1 MEKEK
6 QYKNAGSAPHPPRS
20 ASPLRS
26 SKNLGGL
33 SWLRWPLE
41 HYSIMLL
48 IIAILFMLGIY
59 GMHIMPKDE
68 FPHATI
74 RQGVVVAV
82 YPGATSEEIEQQV
95 ARPLERYLFT
105 FGEVKRSKTTTTSQ
119 NDMCIAMV
127 ELNDDV
133 NNKDEVWSKIKHG
146 LNAFKSQLPAGVL
159 AIVVNDDFGNTSA
172 LLIAIESGQRSYR
185 ELREYSDNLSDRLR
199 RIPSVANVKLFGE
212 QKEQISLYVDRQRL
226 QAYGIG
232 QQMLF
237 SRLQSQG
244 ITTMSGS
251 ISDDDQQVPIH
262 VEATENSVEEV
273 ANQIIFSDPA
283 TGNVV
288 RVRDVARVVREY
300 DSNSSRI
307 EQDGHP
313 CVLLSMEMT
322 PGNNVVQY
330 GAEVDRV
337 LKEFRESELP
347 DDVTITRIADKPKVV
362 SMSITSF
369 LRDLLISMAV
379 IILVMM
385 VLFPLRSA
393 IVAAITIPLST
404 FVSVAIMYM
413 VGIELN
419 IVTLAALI
427 VVLGMIVDNAI
438 VVIDGYLEYLG
449 KGYEPKEAAIESA
462 RQYFMPMMLAT
473 LCICAIFYPFLI
485 TMKGVFHDCLED
497 FPWTITINLMVSLVL
512 AVTVIPFL
520 EVKIIK
526 KPQQQ
531 THPLPLPAV
540 RGVITS
546 AAEEPADSPP
556 SQRGAGG
563 GSITRWVQKTYDG
576 VLNKTFRHPWLTMLI
591 GLGVILLSLIIV
603 PALKIRLFPYADRDQ
618 FAVEIFL
625 PDGKGLKETEAVAD
639 SVYRVLSNDERI
651 TGITSFI
658 GCSSPR
664 FMDAYAPQMAGKNY
678 AQFIVNTTSDK
689 ATLELLANYQP
700 QLSEA
705 FPNAYVKFKR
715 LDYLSVP
722 ELEYRFY
729 SDNLDSLHV
738 VAERLMERMREMP
751 ELEWVHTDFL
761 QPYPIINVEL
771 DPVASAQLGLTRTT
785 AAIALSAT
793 TSDLRVGQIW
803 ERRQVGDHSSG
814 MGDYELPI
822 VVKDHADITFSDIQ
836 NVGIATPVT
845 MLSGGLNTTNSTVP
859 LRQVAKVTPKWTE
872 SRIMHR
878 GGERCIT
885 VTAQFKQG
893 VFTSPVE
900 QRIASIMQR
909 EIKLPQGVRC
919 EVGGEIEYGDEAL
932 PQIFGGIAIAM
943 LIVFFFLLFNFKKY
957 GITLVCM
964 VALALMIPG
973 ALIGLGLMNR
983 ALGLTSI
990 FGLITLMGMIMRNE
1004 ILIFEHANELVK
1016 RSLTPNPSP
1025 KERGVDTLASEEGN
1039 LQDYSLPSPLGEGQ
1053 GVRLYNEAVRQAAYD
1068 AGKRR
1073 MVPIFLTTATTAVGV
1088 VPMIIAQS
1096 SFWMPVGVTIFAGGI
1111 GSLILVVTM
1120 LPVVYWKVNL
1130 KKKENPPP
1138 SPSL

>member
-1 MEKEK
+1 M
-6 QYKNAGSAPHPPRS
+6 
-20 ASPLRS
+20 
-26 SKNLGGL
+26 

-41 HYSIMLL
+41 HYSISLL
-48 IIAILFMLGIY
+48 IILILFVLGIY
-59 GMHIMPKDE
+59 GMYVMPKDE
-68 FPHATI
+68 FPHTTI

-82 YPGATSEEIEQQV
+82 YPGATSEEVEQQV

-105 FGEVKRSKTTTTSQ
+105 YGEVNRAKTTTTSQ
-119 NDMCIAMV
+119 NGMCVVMV
-127 ELNDDV
+127 KLNDDV

-146 LNAFKSQLPAGVL
+146 LNTFKSSLPAGVL
-159 AIVVNDDFGNTSA
+159 AVIVNDDFGNTSA
-172 LLIAIESGQRSYR
+172 LLIAVESGQRSYR
-185 ELREYSDNLSDRLR
+185 ELKDYSDRLSDRLR

-237 SRLQSQG
+237 SRLQAQG

-262 VEATENSVEEV
+262 VAPTENSVEEI
-273 ANQIIFSDPA
+273 ANQIIFSDPVSGKVA
-283 TGNVV
+283 

-300 DSNSSRI
+300 DTQSSRI

-330 GAEVDRV
+330 GEEIESVLSSFAAE
-337 LKEFRESELP
+337 ELP

-362 SMSITSF
+362 ALSVSNF
-369 LRDLLISMAV
+369 LRDLIVSMV
-379 IILVMM
+379 IIILVMM

-393 IVAAITIPLST
+393 IVASITIPLST

-413 VGIELN
+413 MGIELN
-419 IVTLAALI
+419 IITLAALI

-438 VVIDGYLEYLG
+438 VVIDGYLEYLD
-449 KGYEPKEAAIESA
+449 KGYAPKDAAIESS
-462 RQYFMPMMLAT
+462 RQSFMPMMLAT
-473 LCICAIFYPFLI
+473 LCICAIFYPFLL
-485 TMKGVFHDCLED
+485 TMKGIFHDALED
-497 FPWTITINLMVSLVL
+497 FPITITINLMVSLLL
-512 AVTVIPFL
+512 AVTVIPFM

-526 KPQQQ
+526 PGKVSTNGNAI
-531 THPLPLPAV
+531 TH
-540 RGVITS
+540 
-546 AAEEPADSPP
+546 
-556 SQRGAGG
+556 
-563 GSITRWVQKTYDG
+563 WVQRTYDH
-576 VLNKTFRHPWLTMLI
+576 VLDWTFGHPWLTI
-591 GLGVILLSLIIV
+591 GGGIGVILLSCLIL
-603 PALKIRLFPYADRDQ
+603 PTLKVRLFPYADRDQ

-625 PDGKGLKETEAVAD
+625 PEGKGMAETTVVAD
-639 SVYRVLSNDERI
+639 SVRHVLGNDERI

-678 AQFIVNTTSDK
+678 AQFIVNTESDK
-689 ATLELLANYQP
+689 ATLDLLVQYQP

-705 FPNAYVKFKR
+705 FPDAYVKFKR
-715 LDYLSVP
+715 LDYLEVN

-729 SDNLDSLHV
+729 GDNLDSLHTI
-738 VAERLMERMREMP
+738 AERLMERMCEMP
-751 ELEWVHTDFL
+751 ELEWVHTDYL

-771 DPVASAQLGLTRTT
+771 DPVASAQLGITRTT
-785 AAIALSAT
+785 AALSLSAT
-793 TSDLRVGQIW
+793 SSDLRVGQIW
-803 ERRQVGDHSSG
+803 E
-814 MGDYELPI
+814 GDYDLPI
-822 VVKDHADITFSDIQ
+822 VVRDNSDMTYS
-836 NVGIATPVT
+836 GIENLGLATPVS
-845 MLSGGLNTTNSTVP
+845 MVSAGLSGSNKTVP
-859 LRQVAKVTPKWTE
+859 LRQIAKVSPQWSE
-872 SRIMHR
+872 SRILHR

-885 VTAQFKQG
+885 VTAQFAQG
-893 VFTSPVE
+893 VYTSPVE
-900 QRIASIMQR
+900 QRIAKMMQQ
-909 EIKLPQGVRC
+909 EIQLPQGVRC
-919 EVGGEIEYGDEAL
+919 EVGGEIEYGDEAM
-932 PQIFGGIAIAM
+932 PQIIGGIVIAM
-943 LIVFFFLLFNFKKY
+943 IIVFFFLLFNFKKY

-964 VALALMIPG
+964 AALALMIPG

-1004 ILIFEHANELVK
+1004 ILIFEHANNLIKIEELRVKSEEFAAAIPSHDGTPEGNSSLFALHSSLVK
-1016 RSLTPNPSP
+1016 
-1025 KERGVDTLASEEGN
+1025 
-1039 LQDYSLPSPLGEGQ
+1039 
-1053 GVRLYNEAVRQAAYD
+1053 QAAYD

-1111 GSLILVVTM
+1111 GSLIMVVTM
-1120 LPVVYWKVNL
+1120 LPVIYWKVSR
-1130 KKKENPPP
+1130 K
-1138 SPSL
+1138 

>member
-1 MEKEK
+1 M
-6 QYKNAGSAPHPPRS
+6 KNM
-20 ASPLRS
+20 
-26 SKNLGGL
+26 NWL
-33 SWLRWPLE
+33 SWPLE
-41 HYSIMLL
+41 HYPITLL
-48 IIAILFMLGIY
+48 MVVILFVMGIY
-59 GMHIMPKDE
+59 GMYVMPKDE

-105 FGEVKRSKTTTTSQ
+105 YGEVNRTKTTTTSQ
-119 NDMCIAMV
+119 NGMCIVMV
-127 ELNDDV
+127 LLNDDV

-146 LNAFKSQLPAGVL
+146 LNAFKPQLPSGVL

-172 LLIAIESGQRSYR
+172 LLIAIESDQRSYR
-185 ELREYSDNLSDRLR
+185 ELKQYSDDLSDRLR

-212 QKEQISLYVDRQRL
+212 QKEQISLYIDRQRL

-237 SRLQSQG
+237 SRLQAQG

-251 ISDDDQQVPIH
+251 ISDDDQQIPIH
-262 VEATENSVEEV
+262 LETMENSEEEI
-273 ANQIIFSDPA
+273 ANQIIYSDPVS
-283 TGNVV
+283 GKVV
-288 RVRDVARVVREY
+288 RVRDIARVVREY
-300 DSNSSRI
+300 EPMSSRI
-307 EQDGHP
+307 EQNGHP

-322 PGNNVVQY
+322 PGNNVMQY
-330 GAEVDRV
+330 GKEVDRV
-337 LKEFRESELP
+337 LDTFRANELP
-347 DDVTITRIADKPKVV
+347 ADVNVTRIADKPKVV
-362 SMSITSF
+362 STSITSF
-369 LRDLLISMAV
+369 LRDLLISMVV

-413 VGIELN
+413 MGIELN

-427 VVLGMIVDNAI
+427 VVLGMIVDNSI

-449 KGYEPKEAAIESA
+449 KGFKPFDAAIESA
-462 RQYFMPMMLAT
+462 RQYFMPMLLAT
-473 LCICAIFYPFLI
+473 ICICAIFFPFLL

-497 FPWTITINLMVSLVL
+497 FPITITINLMVSLIL

-520 EVKIIK
+520 EVHIIK
-526 KPQQQ
+526 PGKVS
-531 THPLPLPAV
+531 TGGNA
-540 RGVITS
+540 ITN
-546 AAEEPADSPP
+546 
-556 SQRGAGG
+556 
-563 GSITRWVQKTYDG
+563 WVQNTYNR
-576 VLNKTFRHPWLTMLI
+576 VLGWTFQHPWLTIGGGI
-591 GLGVILLSLIIV
+591 GLILLSTLIL
-603 PALKIRLFPYADRDQ
+603 PTLKIRLFPYADRDQ

-625 PDGKGLKETEAVAD
+625 PDGKGLAETELIAD
-639 SVYRVLSNDERI
+639 SVQHVLEKDERI

-664 FMDAYAPQMAGKNY
+664 FMDAYAPQIAGNNY
-678 AQFIVNTTSDK
+678 AQFIVNTKSDK
-689 ATLELLANYQP
+689 ATVDLLAAYQP

-715 LDYLSVP
+715 LDYLEVN

-729 SDNLDSLHV
+729 GDNLDSLHV
-738 VAERLMERMREMP
+738 VAERLMERMRQMP
-751 ELEWVHTDFL
+751 EVEWVHTDYL

-771 DPVASAQLGLTRTT
+771 DPVVSSQLGITRTT
-785 AAIALSAT
+785 AQLALSAT
-793 TSDLRVGQIW
+793 SSDLRVGQIW
-803 ERRQVGDHSSG
+803 EGN
-814 MGDYELPI
+814 YELPI
-822 VVKDHADITFSDIQ
+822 VVKDDTDMTFSDIE
-836 NVGIATPVT
+836 NLGVSSPVSI
-845 MLSGGLNTTNSTVP
+845 LSGGINKTNSTVP
-859 LRQVAKVTPKWTE
+859 LRQIAKVNPKWSE

-885 VTAQFKQG
+885 VTAQFAQG
-893 VFTSPVE
+893 VYTAPIE
-900 QRIASIMQR
+900 KEIARCMQK
-909 EIKLPQGVRC
+909 EIQLPQGIRT

-932 PQIFGGIAIAM
+932 PQIFGGIAIAEV
-943 LIVFFFLLFNFKKY
+943 IVFFFLLFNFKKY

-964 VALALMIPG
+964 AALGLMIPG

-1004 ILIFEHANELVK
+1004 ILIFEHAIDLINKYVADHGDWTVNRE
-1016 RSLTPNPSP
+1016 
-1025 KERGVDTLASEEGN
+1025 A
-1039 LQDYSLPSPLGEGQ
+1039 
-1053 GVRLYNEAVRQAAYD
+1053 YNEAVRQAAYE

-1111 GSLILVVTM
+1111 GSLIMVVTM
-1120 LPVVYWKVNL
+1120 LPVIYWKVST
-1130 KKKENPPP
+1130 K
-1138 SPSL
+1138 